1 MPSLFAFTMAFQPVV
16 DVQENRI
23 DAHEALVRG
32 PNGEGAGSILAQ
44 VTPET
49 LYAFDQAC
57 RVKAI
62 EMAARLGLD
71 TQLNINF
78 LPNAVYEPRACIRLT
93 LDAARR
99 HGFPLDRLT
108 FELTEGEQLAE
119 VGHVRNIIREY
130 RRHGFKIALDD
141 FSTGYS
147 GLARLADLRPDIIK
161 IDRALVQ
168 DCDQDRVRLAIIAS
182 LVALGAELGIKVV
195 AEGIERREEAEA
207 LRGTGLR
214 FMQGYFFSRPVF
226 EGLAHPQDALA
237 SLETLR
243 PLSAPPGL
251 AWARPEAVPGW
262 SRTA

>member
-1 MPSLFAFTMAFQPVV
+1 MAFQPVV
-16 DVQENRI
+16 DVLENRI

-44 VTPET
+44 VTQET

-99 HGFPLDRLT
+99 HGFPLNRLT

-119 VGHVRNIIREY
+119 VGHVQNIIREY
-130 RRHGFKIALDD
+130 RRHGFQIALDD

-168 DCDQDRVRLAIIAS
+168 DCDQDRVRVAIIAS

-195 AEGIERREEAEA
+195 AEGIERREEVEA

-214 FMQGYFFSRPVF
+214 FMQGYFFARPVF
-226 EGLAHPQDALA
+226 EGLARPQDALA
-237 SLETLR
+237 SLEL
-243 PLSAPPGL
+243 LSPHPGL
-251 AWARPEAVPGW
+251 PDAAWTRRDGAPGW
-262 SRTA
+262 SPAA